1 MGSYTAMEDT
11 DEPVRKGCAKFWWC
25 VAAQTYVFG
34 RMALGRSGLARTA
47 GGLGSDD
54 YVNLLVGGEPD
65 EPVDAAGAG
74 QALELVLASVF

>member
-1 MGSYTAMEDT
+1 
-11 DEPVRKGCAKFWWC
+11 VRKVFRWC
-25 VAAQTYVFG
+25 VAAQTHVFG
-34 RMALGRSGLARTA
+34 RMTLGRSGLAPTA

-54 YVNLLVGGEPD
+54 CVNLLVGGEPD